1 MSDYIYSIDA
11 KEVNKTFK
19 KKLKET
25 VALKNFN
32 IKIKKGSIHA
42 LLGPNGAGKSTFINI
57 LGGLVK
63 KDKGSIKIC
72 GLDIDRETKLS
83 KFKIGIVPQELNIDP
98 FFTPY
103 ELLELQAG
111 LYGIKKNDR
120 KTLEIINN
128 MGLSDQKDSY
138 ARTLSGGMR
147 RRLLIGKALVH
158 DPEMLILDE
167 PTAGV
172 DINLRT
178 SLWEY
183 IKKINKLGT
192 TICLTTHYLEEAEQL
207 CEFITILNDGE
218 IIAND
223 TKNNLL
229 DTISTKKVSFFLEN
243 NSEIPKSLLKFKCS
257 INNKILT
264 IFYDKKEINLNKIIT
279 ILNAE
284 NIKFTEINT
293 YESKLEDTFIK
304 LTKLRKNNV

>member
-72 GLDIDRETKLS
+72 GLDIDKETKLS

-111 LYGIKKNDR
+111 LYGIKKKDR

-158 DPEMLILDE
+158 NPEMLILDE

-192 TICLTTHYLEEAEQL
+192 TVCLTTHYLEEAEQL

-243 NSEIPKSLLKFKCS
+243 NSEIPKNLLKFKCS

-264 IFYDKKEINLNKIIT
+264 ILYDKKEINLNEIIT

-304 LTKLRKNNV
+304 LTKLRKKNV